1 MFASLPFPFTDR
13 SPLLTG
19 THWFIISPGHDQWV
33 VTFEWNPYR
42 LDGSIANHLD
52 PPVMCALEPW
62 TQISSDHGCRCHE
75 SMGKGFCMLTK
86 LIMYQRISKPNFDV
100 TTSTRLWF
108 CTFWSHLHNFLWIVR
123 VWQKASVSL
132 WPNVAKVNKP
142 NFYVA
147 KIRPNDCT
155 KPRSCHSS
163 VGQTLALNYRNQ
175 AKQS

>member
-1 MFASLPFPFTDR
+1 MFASLPFPFTDG

-62 TQISSDHGCRCHE
+62 TQISFDHGCRCHE

-86 LIMYQRISKPNFDV
+86 LIMYQRISKPKIDV

-108 CTFWSHLHNFLWIVR
+108 CTFLEPSTQF
-123 VWQKASVSL
+123 SL
-132 WPNVAKVNKP
+132 DRESVAKGFCFV
-142 NFYVA
+142 V
-147 KIRPNDCT
+147 T
-155 KPRSCHSS
+155 KCSK
-163 VGQTLALNYRNQ
+163 GKQ
-175 AKQS
+175 AEFLCS